1 MIIMMNI
8 RLQYHP
14 EDSTIFSL
22 SFYQNIYNKYKGKNE
37 RKKERE
43 KI

>member
-1 MIIMMNI
+1 MMDI

-22 SFYQNIYNKYKGKNE
+22 SLYQNTYNEHKRKE
-37 RKKERE
+37 RKKKKR
-43 KI
+43 KILE

>member
-1 MIIMMNI
+1 MMMDI

-14 EDSTIFSL
+14 EDSTIFFFVSL
-22 SFYQNIYNKYKGKNE
+22 PKHIIRNTKE

-43 KI
+43 KKY

>member
-1 MIIMMNI
+1 MMDI

-22 SFYQNIYNKYKGKNE
+22 SLYQNTYNKHKG
-37 RKKERE
+37 KKERKRE
-43 KI
+43 KY